1 MVRLSQENRS
11 WGYERIVG
19 ALRHLGYTMNG

>member
-1 MVRLSQENRS
+1 MVRLAQENRS
-11 WGYERIVG
+11 WRYECIVG